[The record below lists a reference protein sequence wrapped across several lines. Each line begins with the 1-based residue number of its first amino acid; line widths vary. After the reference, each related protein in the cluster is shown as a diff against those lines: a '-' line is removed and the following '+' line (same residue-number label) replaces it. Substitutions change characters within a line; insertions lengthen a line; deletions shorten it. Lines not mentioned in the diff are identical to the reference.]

1 MISKRLNSLLVLM
14 VPLLALSSKPTSLS
28 AGIYMWIQAVWYNFL
43 SFQCF
48 SLFQHVGLVST
59 TLRAGLRVYFSKNG
73 FCVCSPKEYSTT
85 CLQFD
90 RFSGLFVLS
99 CRKEGM
105 LLQGSTVDPKQADV
119 KYFIISYTS
128 TFVSFVPCGMPCP
141 LYWYYRWWRNE
152 IVGQGGWV
160 TLWFPGRLLDGY
172 HLIDFFFLCFCIFF
186 GPFIR
191 MARAWG
197 RLCLFRDFF
206 FLSFVP
212 LTRSQWCIEIVVS
225 AV

>member
-73 FCVCSPKEYSTT
+73 FCVCSPREYSTT

-152 IVGQGGWV
+152 LVGQGGWV

-172 HLIDFFFLCFCIFF
+172 HLIDFFSCAFV
-186 GPFIR
+186 
-191 MARAWG
+191 
-197 RLCLFRDFF
+197 LF
-206 FLSFVP
+206 SVP
-212 LTRSQWCIEIVVS
+212 LFGWLELEGVCVCFVTFSFFPLS
-225 AV
+225 L